1 MARRRGERTPGYWPR
16 KVNRGQGWAG
26 RRRGGPRE
34 GAECA
39 RRAAAAGEAREA
51 AARSL
56 RAEPSR
62 ADRHPAPAPASD
74 PGRRRGPAGPA
85 APQPMEL
92 ENIVANTV
100 LLKAR
105 EGEAAEQAAGCGERG
120 RAASE
125 LGWAPQSPDPL
136 GQRAPLPS
144 PRTPRR
150 GELFRPVVLRT
161 CPGVPGP
168 RKGRGSGHRPRGA
181 RGGVGVR

>member
-1 MARRRGERTPGYWPR
+1 MC
-16 KVNRGQGWAG
+16 

-34 GAECA
+34 GAQSA

-62 ADRHPAPAPASD
+62 ADRHPAPAPSRN
-74 PGRRRGPAGPA
+74 PGRWRGPAGPA

-105 EGEAAEQAAGCGERG
+105 EGEA
-120 RAASE
+120 
-125 LGWAPQSPDPL
+125 
-136 GQRAPLPS
+136 
-144 PRTPRR
+144 
-150 GELFRPVVLRT
+150 
-161 CPGVPGP
+161 
-168 RKGRGSGHRPRGA
+168 
-181 RGGVGVR
+181 VG